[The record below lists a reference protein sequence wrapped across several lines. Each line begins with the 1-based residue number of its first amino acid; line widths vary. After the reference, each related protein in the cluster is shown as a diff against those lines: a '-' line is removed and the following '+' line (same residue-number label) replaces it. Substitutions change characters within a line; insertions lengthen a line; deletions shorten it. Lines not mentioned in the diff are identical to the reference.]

1 MILTK
6 MVINAVADKLAKH
19 FRLDKIMSYVF
30 DDNELDN
37 KVKELENRIKIIE
50 SVISK
55 EEIMDYNKKPK
66 KPIKPKKPTKK
77 RRY

>member
-30 DDNELDN
+30 DDNNLIFGSFCEYMVHD
-37 KVKELENRIKIIE
+37 
-50 SVISK
+50 S
-55 EEIMDYNKKPK
+55 
-66 KPIKPKKPTKK
+66 
-77 RRY
+77 